1 MTKILQLKAPFTL
14 ETGAILPNVEIAY
27 QTYGQL
33 SPQQDNVVWICH
45 ALTANADPAEWW
57 PGLVGP
63 GKFFDPEHYFI
74 VCANIL
80 GSCYGTTGPMSIQP
94 ETGKPYGKSFP
105 LVTIR
110 DMVGLHQHLRQHLG
124 IEKITLAIGGS
135 MGAQQVLEWSVIEPE
150 VIEHICILASNAK
163 HSPWGIAFNE
173 AQRMAIAADPTYE
186 SEDPDAGKQG
196 LAAARAIGMLS
207 YRHYDA
213 YGQTQCEDSN
223 EVIDNFKASSYQR
236 YQGLKLERRF
246 NVHAY
251 VTLSKAMDS
260 HNLGRGRKSIE
271 NALTSIQA
279 KALIIGIDSDVLFP
293 LSEQEFIAR
302 HIPQAHYAAIN
313 SSFGHDG
320 FLIEDDRISALLG
333 PWLSGRA
340 ISLPMNGKRTKL
352 NGKPTKTKIAL
363 PGSERF

>member
-1 MTKILQLKAPFTL
+1 MAELLKIDQPFNL
-14 ETGAILPNVEIAY
+14 EADGVLPEVEITY
-27 QTYGQL
+27 QTYGRL

-45 ALTANADPAEWW
+45 ALTANADPVEWW
-57 PGLVGP
+57 PGLVGE
-63 GKFFDPEHYFI
+63 GKFFDPEKYFI

-80 GSCYGTTGPMSIQP
+80 GSCYGTTGPASVNP
-94 ETGKPYGKSFP
+94 ETGKAYGRDFP

-110 DMVGLHQHLRQHLG
+110 DMVRLHQQLRRHLG
-124 IEKITLAIGGS
+124 IERIALAIGGS
-135 MGAQQVLEWSVIEPE
+135 MGAQQALEWSVIEPD
-150 VIEHICILASNAK
+150 VIDRICILASNAK

-173 AQRMAIAADPTYE
+173 AQRMAIAADPTYA
-186 SEDPDAGKQG
+186 SNDPDAGKQG
-196 LAAARAIGMLS
+196 LAAARAIAMLS

-213 YGQTQCEDSN
+213 YGQTQKEESE
-223 EVIDNFKASSYQR
+223 EVLEEFKASSYQR

-271 NALTSIQA
+271 AALASIKA

-302 HIPQAHYAAIN
+302 HIPGAHFTAIN

-320 FLIEDDRISALLG
+320 FLIESERISALLG
-333 PWLSGRA
+333 SWMAGRP
-340 ISLPMNGKRTKL
+340 ITTPNRKRKKL
-352 NGKPTKTKIAL
+352 NGMTAKNKIAL